1 MGCANSAPADHNQ
14 DNKNRQI
21 ERQLRADA
29 EKAMKEVKLLLLGAG
44 ECGKSTILKQ
54 MTIIHGKGYSEEER
68 KEYVAIVYA
77 NTVQSMSTILQAL
90 ETLGIEASDAVKSDA
105 KIVNGYVRSAEEGEF
120 PQELVAALRRLWVD
134 PIVQECFARA
144 KEYQLNDS
152 AGYYLDSLDRLA
164 APGYLPTEQDVLR
177 SRVKT
182 TGIVETNFHFKDLD
196 FKVYDVGGQRSERK
210 KWMHCFEGVTA
221 ILFLVAM
228 SEYDLK
234 LVEDQ
239 TTNRMHES
247 MRLFESICN
256 SQWFVNTSII
266 LFLNK
271 RDLFEEKIKR
281 SSLTICFE
289 EYSGAD
295 NYDEASQYIRVK
307 FEDLNKRKATK
318 TIYTHFTCATD
329 TNNIKVVFDAVID
342 IIIKN
347 NLKDCGLF

>member
-1 MGCANSAPADHNQ
+1 MGCAWSDPDKNTQ
-14 DNKNRQI
+14 DASKQI
-21 ERQLRADA
+21 EKQIRADA

-54 MTIIHGKGYSEEER
+54 MKIIHGQGYPEEER
-68 KEYVAIVYA
+68 KEYVSIIFA
-77 NTVQSMSTILQAL
+77 NIVQSMIKILKAMESLEIVPDNFDPAEKLRAL
-90 ETLGIEASDAVKSDA
+90 
-105 KIVNGYVRSAEEGEF
+105 NGYLASVEEGNF
-120 PQELVAALRRLWVD
+120 PDELASTLRMLWQSD
-134 PIVQECFARA
+134 SVQKCFARS

-152 AGYYLDSLDRLA
+152 ADYYMNSLDRIA
-164 APGYLPTEQDVLR
+164 APGYIPTEQDVLR

-196 FKVYDVGGQRSERK
+196 FKVFDVGGQRSERK

-221 ILFLVAM
+221 ILFIVAM

-234 LVEDQ
+234 LAEDQ

-247 MRLFESICN
+247 LRLFESICN
-256 SQWFVNTSII
+256 SQWFLETSVI

-271 RDLFEEKIKR
+271 KDLFTEKIK
-281 SSLTICFE
+281 SSPLTICFPEYTGNQTFE
-289 EYSGAD
+289 ETSV
-295 NYDEASQYIRVK
+295 YIQGK
-307 FEDLNKRKATK
+307 FEELNKRKGTK

-329 TNNIKVVFDAVID
+329 TNNIQVVFDAVID
-342 IIIKN
+342 VIIKS

>member
-1 MGCANSAPADHNQ
+1 MGCANSAPVDKDQ
-14 DNKNRQI
+14 DSKNRQI
-21 ERQLRADA
+21 EKQLRADA

-54 MTIIHGKGYSEEER
+54 MTIIHGKGYTEEER
-68 KEYVAIVYA
+68 KEYVAIIFA
-77 NTVQSMSTILQAL
+77 NTVQSMYTIIQAL
-90 ETLGIEASDAVKSDA
+90 ETLGIEAGDQAKADA
-105 KIVNGYVRSAEEGEF
+105 KIVSGYMKTAEEGEF
-120 PQELVAALRRLWVD
+120 PDELVDSLKRLWAD
-134 PIVQECFARA
+134 QAIKDCFARA

-152 AGYYLDSLDRLA
+152 AGYYLDSLDRLST
-164 APGYLPTEQDVLR
+164 PGYLPTEQDVLR

-182 TGIVETNFHFKDLD
+182 TGIVETHFHFKDLD
-196 FKVYDVGGQRSERK
+196 FKVFDVGGQRSERK

-239 TTNRMHES
+239 STNRMHES

-271 RDLFEEKIKR
+271 RDLFEEKIKK
-281 SSLTICFE
+281 SPLTVCFE
-289 EYSGAD
+289 EYSGSD
-295 NYDEASQYIRVK
+295 NYDEASQYIRQK

>member
-1 MGCANSAPADHNQ
+1 MRQQRSGRPQPGQQEPTDRASAPSRRREGDEGGEA
-14 DNKNRQI
+14 
-21 ERQLRADA
+21 AA
-29 EKAMKEVKLLLLGAG
+29 AGAG

-120 PQELVAALRRLWVD
+120 PQELVAALRRLWWT
-134 PIVQECFARA
+134 PLCRECFARA

-196 FKVYDVGGQRSERK
+196 FKVYDAGRVERK

-266 LFLNK
+266 LFLK
-271 RDLFEEKIKR
+271 QGATSLRRK
-281 SSLTICFE
+281 SSAGSLTSASRNIR
-289 EYSGAD
+289 APTT
-295 NYDEASQYIRVK
+295 YDEASQYIRVK

-329 TNNIKVVFDAVID
+329 TTTSKW
-342 IIIKN
+342 
-347 NLKDCGLF
+347 CSTP